1 MQMFRM
7 IHSDRGKLRLGAIL
21 VTAAAAVGLLVAF
34 IPGPTGAS
42 VQQLKPDHQKG
53 TNWSKG
59 GALTVKS
66 AYAGTVNGQTVNL
79 YTLRNGHGMVVNIFN
94 YGGIIQSIDF
104 PDAHGNVADVV
115 LGYPTLADYVSYN
128 SDANY
133 NDPNGLGTYFGAI
146 IGRYANR
153 IANGQFTLGGVT
165 YNVPL
170 NNDLTDANSTPIGG
184 ASLHGGYVG
193 FDQQVWTPK
202 VLTGGSGA
210 NAWVGLQLFYL
221 SPNASE
227 GYPGNLSTTAT
238 YYLNNQNQLTLTFN
252 ATTDMPTVVNLT
264 NHTYWNLAGEASGPV
279 YNQTLY
285 INAKYYMPVNS
296 IQVPIC
302 PSGMTCPSGPM
313 APVAGTPFNFTT
325 AKPIGQDISDPNA
338 QLESGH
344 GFDNNWVLNQTSPPS
359 LIEAAQAVDPASG
372 RTLTVS
378 TTQPGLQFYSGN
390 YLVGQGAGCDTALAA
405 TPLPGPSGHCYRQGE
420 GFALETQHYPDS
432 PNEPLYP
439 TTELDPGQTYSQTT
453 IFQLSN

>member
-1 MQMFRM
+1 MLHNHPR
-7 IHSDRGKLRLGAIL
+7 RLFFGTTLIA
-21 VTAAAAVGLLVAF
+21 VAAACALIVAF
-34 IPGPTGAS
+34 VPSSVTGATPAGH
-42 VQQLKPDHQKG
+42 KPTHHPPSG
-53 TNWSKG
+53 CSASPAISS
-59 GALTVKS
+59 AL
-66 AYAGTVNGQTVNL
+66 AGTVDSQTVNL
-79 YTLRNGHGMVVNIFN
+79 YTLSNCNGMVVNILN

-104 PDAHGNVADVV
+104 PDAAGQVADVT
-115 LGYPTLADYVSYN
+115 LGYPTLADYVEYN

-133 NDPNGLGTYFGAI
+133 NDPNGLGTYFGAL

-153 IANGQFTLGGVT
+153 IANGQFTLKGVI

-193 FDQQVWTPK
+193 FDQQVWTATVVPP
-202 VLTGGSGA
+202 TGSGPTA
-210 NAWVGLQLFYL
+210 SVGLQLSYL

-238 YYLNNQNQLTLTFN
+238 YTLNNQNQLQLTFN
-252 ATTDMPTVVNLT
+252 ATTDMATVVNLT

-285 INAKYYMPVNS
+285 INADYYMPVSS

-302 PSGMTCPSGPM
+302 PSGNPCSSGPM
-313 APVAGTPFNFTT
+313 APVVNTPFDFTT

-344 GFDNNWVLNQTSPPS
+344 GYDNNWVLNQTSTGS
-359 LIEAAQAVDPASG
+359 LTEAAQAVDPGSG
-372 RTLTVS
+372 RTLTVY
-378 TTQPGLQFYSGN
+378 TDQPGLQFYSGN
-390 YLVGQGAGCDTALAA
+390 YLVGQGAGCDTAL
-405 TPLPGPSGHCYRQGE
+405 TSSPLPGPSGHCYRQGE

>member
-1 MQMFRM
+1 
-7 IHSDRGKLRLGAIL
+7 
-21 VTAAAAVGLLVAF
+21 V
-34 IPGPTGAS
+34 TGATPAGH
-42 VQQLKPDHQKG
+42 KPTHHPPSG
-53 TNWSKG
+53 C
-59 GALTVKS
+59 S
-66 AYAGTVNGQTVNL
+66 ASPAISSARAGTVDGQTVNL
-79 YTLRNGHGMVVNIFN
+79 YRLSNCNGMVVNIFN

-104 PDAHGNVADVV
+104 PSAHGSVADVV
-115 LGYPTLADYVSYN
+115 LGYPTLADYVKYN

-133 NDPNGLGTYFGAI
+133 NDPSGLGTYFGAL

-153 IANGQFTLGGVT
+153 IANGQFTLKGVT

-193 FDQQVWTPK
+193 FDQQVWSPVSK
-202 VLTGGSGA
+202 TGGSGA
-210 NAWVGLQLFYL
+210 TAWAALQLSYL

-227 GYPGNLSTTAT
+227 GYPGSLPTLAT
-238 YYLNNQNQLTLTFN
+238 YTLNNQNQLKLTFK

-285 INAKYYMPVNS
+285 INANSYMPVNS

-302 PSGMTCPSGPM
+302 LSGMTCPSGPM
-313 APVAGTPFNFTT
+313 APVAGTPFDFTT
-325 AKPIGQDISDPNA
+325 AKPIGQHISDPNA

-344 GFDNNWVLNQTSPPS
+344 GFDNNWVLNQTSTPS
-359 LIEAAQAVDPASG
+359 LIKAAQAVDPGSG
-372 RTLTVS
+372 RTLTVY

-405 TPLPGPSGHCYRQGE
+405 SPLPGPSGHCYRQGE